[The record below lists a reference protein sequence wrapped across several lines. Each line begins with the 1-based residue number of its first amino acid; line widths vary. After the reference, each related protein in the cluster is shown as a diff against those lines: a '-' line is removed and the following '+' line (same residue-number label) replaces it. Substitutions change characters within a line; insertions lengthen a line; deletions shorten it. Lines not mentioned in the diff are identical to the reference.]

1 MIYYF
6 PLESLKSRYTHQL
19 STEWMPN
26 AFKKVG
32 AEVVSVDG
40 KY

>member
-19 STEWMPN
+19 STKWMPK
-26 AFKKVG
+26 AFEKSRQVCIIQ
-32 AEVVSVDG
+32 
-40 KY
+40 